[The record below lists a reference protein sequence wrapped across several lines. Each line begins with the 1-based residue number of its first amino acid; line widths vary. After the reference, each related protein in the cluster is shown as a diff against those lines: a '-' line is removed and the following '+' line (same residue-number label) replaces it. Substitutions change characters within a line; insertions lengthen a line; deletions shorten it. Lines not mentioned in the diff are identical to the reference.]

1 MTTETEQHDE
11 PKHDAFQNL
20 RRAGEYWKRFGEEQ
34 LEGAD
39 LLEGFLPDFI
49 RRRYIVDHFYR
60 SSDRAKAHGS
70 VKLMPV
76 DGGTEDPK
84 VANVLHADV
93 NKLFRW
99 LLNKRGDVAIDAP
112 PHQEPVKPKRSVNS
126 IGSIRYEFTINDLGE
141 FPDGLAI
148 EFSGLGAG
156 SACRITRKVTGTHV
170 EEDVTY
176 EMVCDDDPKPGPE
189 SIPAEDT
196 KEAARP

>member
-1 MTTETEQHDE
+1 MTNTDATQAESP
-11 PKHDAFQNL
+11 PKHDAFVNL
-20 RRAGEYWKRFGEEQ
+20 RRAGRYWKRFGEEQ

-49 RRRYIVDHFYR
+49 RRRYTVEHFYR
-60 SSDRAKAHGS
+60 SSDRAKDYGS

-76 DGGTEDPK
+76 DGGAEDTA

-99 LLNKRGDVAIDAP
+99 LLNKREAAEGETRR
-112 PHQEPVKPKRSVNS
+112 EPAKPKRSVNS
-126 IGSIRYEFTINDLGE
+126 VGVINYEFTIDDLGE

-156 SACRITRKVTGTHV
+156 SACRIIKTVTGTHEV
-170 EEDVTY
+170 EDVTY
-176 EMVCDDDPKPGPE
+176 EMVCDDDP
-189 SIPAEDT
+189 PAEPVASE
-196 KEAARP
+196 EATQ